1 MSQRNP
7 MNERYTTDKHSGG
20 VSRKSASSAKPKS
33 TAAASVVMGTKK
45 KKSSKPK
52 VDKRSQKRE
61 QRNKEY
67 EIERKYGDP
76 PGKKFKVL
84 KKMWIGFLIASVIT
98 VALSFAVSKI
108 EGSPEWLPMAFLIAA
123 YACIIVTLYLD
134 LGQIRKMRKQYAAR
148 MLASQ
153 TKESRAEQKRQKAA
167 QRQAAKEEALRRE
180 EEEKRRKDAKAS
192 SANMSFGGKVKS
204 FFKLNK

>member
-84 KKMWIGFLIASVIT
+84 KKM
-98 VALSFAVSKI
+98 
-108 EGSPEWLPMAFLIAA
+108 
-123 YACIIVTLYLD
+123 
-134 LGQIRKMRKQYAAR
+134 
-148 MLASQ
+148 
-153 TKESRAEQKRQKAA
+153 
-167 QRQAAKEEALRRE
+167 
-180 EEEKRRKDAKAS
+180 
-192 SANMSFGGKVKS
+192 
-204 FFKLNK
+204 